1 VVPRVAGLTLPKA
14 KARVRSRH
22 CSVGRVTK
30 KLSTVK
36 KKGKVLSQAPKPG
49 KRLKNGARV
58 NLVVGKG
65 PIRPRRSP

>member
-30 KLSTVK
+30 AFSTLK
-36 KKGKVLSQAPKPG
+36 KKGRVLAQAPKPG
-49 KRLKNGARV
+49 KRLKNGGRV
-58 NLVVGKG
+58 KMVVGKG
-65 PIRPRRSP
+65 PKRT